1 MQKKTDNEIKHDVNR
16 ELSWDTRTWNEKIV
30 VEVTDGV
37 VMLDGIVPSYAQK
50 IAAQTAA
57 HRVTGV
63 MDVANNILVKIQ
75 HRHSDA
81 ELAHALRQALEWGAL
96 LPDKTITS
104 TVSDGWVKLEGKVK
118 SLTER
123 ADAEWAV
130 ENLTGVAGIT
140 NELEVEPCK
149 TDAVTLRESIEA
161 ALERRADREA
171 EKFRIDVKDGEVSLY
186 GRIHSWPERNAVVG
200 SISHAPGVKKIN
212 DNLRIDPYF

>member
-1 MQKKTDNEIKHDVNR
+1 MQKKTDIEIKHDVNR

-37 VMLDGIVPSYAQK
+37 VMLDGIVSSYAQK

-57 HRVTGV
+57 HRVSGV

-81 ELAHALRQALEWGAL
+81 ELAHALRQALEWGAFV
-96 LPDKTITS
+96 PDKTITS

-140 NELEVEPCK
+140 NELEVEPSK
-149 TDAVTLRESIEA
+149 TDAVTLRETIEA

-171 EKFRIDVKDGEVSLY
+171 ERFRIDVKDGEVSLY